1 MNESTPPLPQPS
13 VAFLM
18 LGAVHELEAR
28 LEAALGGVGLSLG
41 KFNVLSK
48 LAAAGEPLPLGTVAE
63 RCSCVKSNITQ
74 LVDRLEADALVE
86 RVSDPSDRRSVRA
99 ALTPAGRARHDEAV
113 LLVAETERQMFG
125 GLTEAD
131 RAMLA
136 QLVGRLGP
144 QG

>member
-1 MNESTPPLPQPS
+1 MNDLPLPQP
-13 VAFLM
+13 ALTFQM

-28 LEAALGGVGLSLG
+28 LESALGGVGLSLG
-41 KFNVLSK
+41 KLNVLAK
-48 LAAAGEPLPLGTVAE
+48 LAAAGEPLPLGALAE

-74 LVDRLEADALVE
+74 LVDRLEGDRLVE
-86 RVSDPSDRRSVRA
+86 RISDPGDRRSVLA
-99 ALTPAGRARHDEAV
+99 ALTPEGRAHHDEAV
-113 LLVAETERQMFG
+113 RLVAETERQVFG

-136 QLVGRLGP
+136 QLVGRLET

>member
-1 MNESTPPLPQPS
+1 MNDVPIPQPS
-13 VAFLM
+13 IAFQM

-28 LEAALGGVGLSLG
+28 LESALGGVGLSLG

-48 LAAAGEPLPLGTVAE
+48 LAAAGEPLPLGALAE

-74 LVDRLEADALVE
+74 LVDRLETDRLVE
-86 RVSDPSDRRSVRA
+86 RVSDPSDRRSVKA
-99 ALTPAGRARHDEAV
+99 ALTPEGSARHGEAV
-113 LLVAETERQMFG
+113 RLVAEAEREVFG

-136 QLVGRLGP
+136 QLVGRLGT

>member
-1 MNESTPPLPQPS
+1 MNESATLLQPS
-13 VAFLM
+13 VAFLL

-48 LAAAGEPLPLGTVAE
+48 LAAAGEPLPLGALADL
-63 RCSCVKSNITQ
+63 CSCVKSNITQ
-74 LVDRLEADALVE
+74 LIDRLETDALVE
-86 RVSDPSDRRSVRA
+86 RVPDPSDRRTVRA
-99 ALTPAGRARHDEAV
+99 ALTPAGRVRHGEAV
-113 LLVAETERQMFG
+113 RLVAETERQALA

-136 QLVGRLGP
+136 QLVGRLGT

>member
-1 MNESTPPLPQPS
+1 MNESATLPQPS
-13 VAFLM
+13 VAFLL

-28 LEAALGGVGLSLG
+28 LEAALGSVGLSLG

-48 LAAAGEPLPLGTVAE
+48 LAAAGEPLPLGALADL
-63 RCSCVKSNITQ
+63 CSCVKSNITQ

-86 RVSDPSDRRSVRA
+86 RVPDPNDRRTVRA
-99 ALTPAGRARHDEAV
+99 ALTPAGRSCYDEAV
-113 LLVAETERQMFG
+113 DLVTETERQALA

-136 QLVGRLGP
+136 QLVGRLGTKS
-144 QG
+144 